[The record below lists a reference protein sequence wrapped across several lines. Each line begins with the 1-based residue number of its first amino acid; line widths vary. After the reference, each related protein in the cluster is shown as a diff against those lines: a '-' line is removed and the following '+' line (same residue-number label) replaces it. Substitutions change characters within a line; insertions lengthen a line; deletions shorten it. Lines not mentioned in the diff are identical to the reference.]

1 MTSVQAPLVQILR
14 AYGIRRVELA
24 AAAGV
29 DTKVIHR
36 ICRGDFAGLKLGTL
50 SRVAV
55 ALGVAPADLVPAL
68 ATESRGG
75 LIHRRTR

>member
-36 ICRGDFAGLKLGTL
+36 ICQGEFASLKFGALA
-50 SRVAV
+50 RVAV
-55 ALGVAPADLVPAL
+55 ALGVAPTDLVPAL